1 MPDKDLKIASKGK
14 KHMQD
19 LRTKNEILL
28 KINVEE
34 MTPTQIRLIKNV
46 TSLLTSVLSSDEE
59 GEYFDL
65 SSELLKK
72 TAELIKHSDF
82 ANMNSDMS
90 YGDQAVEFAID
101 FINESLELNK
111 MYNIDN

>member
-1 MPDKDLKIASKGK
+1 
-14 KHMQD
+14 MQD
-19 LRTKNEILL
+19 LRANKELL
-28 KINVEE
+28 IKINVEE
-34 MTPTQIRLIKNV
+34 MTPTQVRLIKNV

-59 GEYFDL
+59 SEYFEL

-82 ANMNSDMS
+82 ANMNAEMS

-111 MYNIDN
+111 MHNIDN

>member
-1 MPDKDLKIASKGK
+1 
-14 KHMQD
+14 MQD
-19 LRTKNEILL
+19 VRTNKELL
-28 KINVEE
+28 IRINVEE

-59 GEYFDL
+59 SEYFEL
-65 SSELLKK
+65 SSELLRKA
-72 TAELIKHSDF
+72 AELIKHSDF
-82 ANMNSDMS
+82 ANLNSDMS

-111 MYNIDN
+111 MHNIDN